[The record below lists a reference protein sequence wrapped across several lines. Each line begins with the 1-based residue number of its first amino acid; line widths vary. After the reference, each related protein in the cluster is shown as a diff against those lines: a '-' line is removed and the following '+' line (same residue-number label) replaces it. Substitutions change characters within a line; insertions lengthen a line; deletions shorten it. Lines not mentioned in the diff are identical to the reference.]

1 MAVPLMRGIE
11 RAAEQADAP
20 RAADGEGGIG
30 EPRRRPG

>member
-20 RAADGEGGIG
+20 LAANGEGGIG
-30 EPRRRPG
+30 KPRRRPG

>member
-1 MAVPLMRGIE
+1 MAVSLMRGIE

-20 RAADGEGGIG
+20 LAANGEGGIG